1 MDWFIKS
8 KAWEWIFSGIGV
20 AVASAIVAWFLARK
34 RRQTTAIEKMTAKP
48 EADKISIQADGD
60 VSFAKDHGKSVQVKD
75 SQIGVI
81 GDNAQIK
88 GGIHFENHNKPS
100 GKKP

>member
-8 KAWEWIFSGIGV
+8 KPWEWIFSGIGV
-20 AVASAIVAWFLARK
+20 AVATAIVAWLLGKKK
-34 RRQTTAIEKMTAKP
+34 RQATGNENIIPKP
-48 EADKISIQADGD
+48 GADNISIQADGD